1 MDKPTLRV
9 GNTDRVLDARP
20 DPLDFRDKMYEA
32 TLVYVPPE
40 RTLQSYL
47 DSYPA
52 AKPVEILDQH
62 SEGACTGFA
71 LAAVANHLLRT
82 SRIRPPATAVKV
94 PEAPVSE
101 RMLYEMARRYDEWP
115 GEEYSGSSA
124 RGAMKG
130 WHKHG
135 VCARDTWPYIPGH
148 ADNVLSSIRAAE
160 ARERPL
166 GAYYRV
172 NHQDLVAM
180 HAAIAEVGI
189 LYATA
194 RVHSGWR
201 RVKVD
206 GLIPQTD
213 ELIGG
218 HAFAIVAY
226 DDSGF
231 WIQNSWGP
239 TWGRNGFCKITYD
252 DWLENGTDIW
262 AARLGVPVT
271 LKERSS
277 IAILQAAGV
286 ISSPS
291 EQQHE
296 LRPHIISIG
305 NDGLLRNTGP
315 FATNDKEVQSI
326 FAHDVRDQLRQWH
339 GTRRILLHAHGGLV
353 SEASA
358 IQRVAE
364 YRPALLDNQ
373 IFPISFIWKTDYLTT
388 VMNILRDA
396 FQRRKPEG
404 ILDSAKDFLL
414 DRADD
419 ALEPLARTIT
429 GKQVWSEMKENAVA
443 ATTKKSGGARK
454 VALELANLLHEEEFK
469 DVEIHVVSHSAGAV
483 FMGPLVKLLASKPGA
498 AKVGVGGL
506 GLPIRTCTL
515 WAPACTIE
523 FFKQNYGPVLPQL
536 GSVGLFTLT
545 DGAEKD
551 DDCAKI
557 YHKSLLYL
565 VSYAF
570 EDVPRI
576 PLLSPGTPILGM
588 EKWLRA
594 LSDPKS
600 KQRDAAFAAMLG
612 RIEHIRS
619 PNTDSPATGRGSTAS
634 HHGDFDNDD
643 ATVKSTL
650 SRIVGVSTVT
660 ANLIAAAKLP
670 ILQTQS
676 NRRARR
682 QAFDQIMA

>member
-1 MDKPTLRV
+1 MTKPTLRV

-40 RTLQSYL
+40 RTLQSYR

-52 AKPVEILDQH
+52 NSLEILDQH

-82 SRIRPPATAVKV
+82 SRIRPPSVEK
-94 PEAPVSE
+94 PDAPVSE
-101 RMLYEMARRYDEWP
+101 RMLYEMAKRYDEWP

-135 VCARDTWPYIPGH
+135 VCARDTWPYVPGR
-148 ADNVLSSIRAAE
+148 ADNVLSSVRAEE

-166 GAYYRV
+166 GAYFRV
-172 NHQDLVAM
+172 NHQDLVSM
-180 HAAIAEVGI
+180 HAAITEVGI
-189 LYATA
+189 LYGTA
-194 RVHSGWR
+194 YVHAGWR
-201 RVKVD
+201 RVKAD
-206 GLIPQTD
+206 GLIPRSD

-239 TWGRNGFCKITYD
+239 GFGHKGFCKISYD

-271 LKERSS
+271 LKERAS

-296 LRPHIISIG
+296 LRPHIVSIG
-305 NDGLLRNTGP
+305 NDGALRNNGP
-315 FATNDKEVQSI
+315 FATNEKEVQSI
-326 FAHDVRDQLRQWH
+326 FAKDIRDQLRSWK
-339 GTRRILLHAHGGLV
+339 GKRRILLHAHGGLV

-358 IQRVAE
+358 IQRVSE
-364 YRPALLDNQ
+364 FRPALLENQ

-388 VMNILRDA
+388 VRNILRDA

-404 ILDSAKDFLL
+404 ILDSSKDFLL

-419 ALEPLARTIT
+419 ALEPLARKIS
-429 GKQVWSEMKENAVA
+429 GRQVWEEMKENAVA
-443 ATTKKSGGARK
+443 ATMRKNGGARK
-454 VALELANLLHEEEFK
+454 VALELAKLLNEPEFA
-469 DVEIHVVSHSAGAV
+469 DTEIHVTSHSAGAI
-483 FMGPLVKLLASKPGA
+483 FMGPLVKFLASKPGA
-498 AKVGVGGL
+498 AKVGVTGL
-506 GLPIRTCTL
+506 GLPIHTCTL

-523 FFKQNYGPVLPQL
+523 FFKQNYGPVLSQIADL
-536 GSVGLFTLT
+536 ALFTLT
-545 DGAEKD
+545 DEAEKD

-565 VSYAF
+565 VSNAC
-570 EDVPRI
+570 EEVPRV

-588 EKWLRA
+588 EKWLRE
-594 LSDPKS
+594 LGDPKS
-600 KQRDAAFAAMLG
+600 KKRDAVFAAMLAKIE
-612 RIEHIRS
+612 RIRT
-619 PNTDSPATGRGSTAS
+619 PNTESPATGRGSTAS
-634 HHGDFDNDD
+634 HHVDFDNDD

-650 SRIVGVSTVT
+650 ARIVGASTASAT
-660 ANLIAAAKLP
+660 AIAGARLS

-676 NRRARR
+676 SRRARR
-682 QAFDQIMA
+682 QAFDQIMG